1 MGAFI
6 ARRFDLS
13 PAAARDLQKSYFRTY
28 GTTLRGLMTE
38 HDIPPEDFLDYV
50 HDIDF
55 GVLRP
60 DLRLKAVLEK
70 LTGPKYIYTNA
81 SRPYTDKVLAKI
93 GLDGIFDG
101 IFAIESADYLP
112 KPHDQSYHRMAED
125 MGLDPE
131 KSVMV
136 EDMAQNLAPASRMG
150 MTTVWVPTGQKWL
163 AAGHR
168 PEYIDHTAPDL
179 TEWLES
185 QL

>member
-81 SRPYTDKVLAKI
+81 SRPYTDKVLATI
-93 GLDGIFDG
+93 GLDGIFDVL
-101 IFAIESADYLP
+101 FAIESADYLP
-112 KPHDQSYHRMAED
+112 KP
-125 MGLDPE
+125 
-131 KSVMV
+131 
-136 EDMAQNLAPASRMG
+136 
-150 MTTVWVPTGQKWL
+150 
-163 AAGHR
+163 
-168 PEYIDHTAPDL
+168 
-179 TEWLES
+179 
-185 QL
+185 